1 MITGPR
7 LNGRCGRWQ
16 TFTHGRPGERP
27 LLGLTDGNGINLF
40 DPLNGDRVACGD
52 LRNSPPNGPLPT
64 ISFKHDTSG
73 WFVFLRDQIIRLG
86 LADGDEEDCPS
97 RRIITPEWSSPVM
110 DGLQLNGSQLIL
122 SANGDGPTILTSVW
136 RSDVQRWSVDTFTTD
151 GQITLHQNAR
161 LLHASETPNGFSLL
175 VLENPDRSGELGR
188 DGCVHLSV
196 SQNGEVL
203 SRSRLG
209 AHCEVIRSPRDPY
222 RSREFHGPA
231 VVQVEGETLWFARV
245 FDALEHVGEAT
256 SHLARFG
263 DDGSVERLDV
273 GRPIRRWWLAVAK
286 FHAESTETWLLSAWS
301 AMMDSSPSRLKTV
314 EHSSVSRNPPHPD
327 VRRPWVCRTSSPLAQ
342 THTSFP

>member
-1 MITGPR
+1 MWTVASLCR
-7 LNGRCGRWQ
+7 
-16 TFTHGRPGERP
+16 GRPGERP

-64 ISFKHDTSG
+64 ISFEHDTSG

-97 RRIITPEWSSPVM
+97 RRIITSEWFSPVV
-110 DGLQLNGSQLIL
+110 DGLQLNGSRLIL

-136 RSDVQRWSVDTFTTD
+136 RSDVQSWSVDTFTTD
-151 GQITLHQNAR
+151 GQNTLHQNAR
-161 LLHASETPNGFSLL
+161 LLHASETPTGFSLL
-175 VLENPDRSGELGR
+175 VLEDPDRSGELGR

-222 RSREFHGPA
+222 RSREFHGPT
-231 VVQVEGETLWFARV
+231 VLQIGGETLWFARV

-273 GRPIRRWWLAVAK
+273 GRPIRAVVAGCSQVPCRINGDLVALGLVSDDG
-286 FHAESTETWLLSAWS
+286 FIAITSQDGRTLN
-301 AMMDSSPSRLKTV
+301 
-314 EHSSVSRNPPHPD
+314 VSRNPPPGCSATFGCVGGH
-327 VRRPWVCRTSSPLAQ
+327 RLWCRHILL
-342 THTSFP
+342 FRE